1 MIGSV
6 PDIIQTAPADG
17 GRCVWSIGMR
27 RVALL
32 ASMIMLNGCSGF
44 GKWLSDT
51 VTLPGA
57 NPNMPYGY
65 SENLRRVQGA
75 NVVSAPILPESGNV
89 WPEALPA
96 MPTLEEIARSHNNG
110 EDIKLPELPDGGEMS
125 IGDDEGKYPAASLP
139 DAEYDPAQKLTA
151 GASGPGTVE
160 IPNSDGTTT
169 LIRPDGS
176 VVRVQNAPSRK
187 QPGNGG

>member
-1 MIGSV
+1 MKGS
-6 PDIIQTAPADG
+6 D
-17 GRCVWSIGMR
+17 
-27 RVALL
+27 
-32 ASMIMLNGCSGF
+32 
-44 GKWLSDT
+44 
-51 VTLPGA
+51 
-57 NPNMPYGY
+57 
-65 SENLRRVQGA
+65 
-75 NVVSAPILPESGNV
+75 VVSVVILPEASNER
-89 WPEALPA
+89 PQDHAA
-96 MPTLEEIARSHNNG
+96 KTTREEGTRSDRNR
-110 EDIKLPELPDGGEMS
+110 KVLKWPELPDGGEMS